1 MHIAIIENVLRLAF
15 ASLLL
20 GLVFLSCG
28 SGMQSKEKVRA
39 DLTEYLSTKVG
50 LDMKALD
57 VDVTKVTFEDGKAH
71 ATVSFH
77 QKNNPAIDSG
87 MVMQYTL
94 APKGGHWVVTG
105 RADSQGH
112 GFSGSANDQSLP
124 QGHPPLQQLPPG
136 HPSVDKMQSSPAEPP
151 SQGQA
156 K

>member
-1 MHIAIIENVLRLAF
+1 MSRIALPGLI
-15 ASLLL
+15 L
-20 GLVFLSCG
+20 GCILVSCG
-28 SGMQSKEKVRA
+28 SGMQSKSLVRS
-39 DLTEYLSTKVG
+39 DLIEYLSTKVG

-57 VDVTKVTFEDGKAH
+57 VDVTKITFDDGQAH

-77 QKNNPAIDSG
+77 QKNNSAIDGG

-94 APKGGHWVVTG
+94 APKSGHWVVTS

-124 QGHPPLQQLPPG
+124 PGHPPLQQLPPG
-136 HPSVDKMQSSPAEPP
+136 HPSVDKMQSAAPGTE

>member
-1 MHIAIIENVLRLAF
+1 
-15 ASLLL
+15 
-20 GLVFLSCG
+20 
-28 SGMQSKEKVRA
+28 MQSNDLVRS
-39 DLTEYLSTKVG
+39 DLIEYLSTKVG

-57 VDVTKVTFEDGKAH
+57 VDVTKITFEDGQAH

-77 QKNNPAIDSG
+77 QKNNSAIDSG

-124 QGHPPLQQLPPG
+124 AGHPPLQQLPPG
-136 HPSVDKMQSSPAEPP
+136 HPSVDKMQPAAPE